1 MKKGPK
7 ALFARSKTLDAVND
21 RDVSIA
27 PDSVCF
33 SNPRHKH
40 DFLFG
45 AEDVRCN
52 LCLDVLK
59 VLLDSSWRQVADID
73 VENDDVVLR

>member
-7 ALFARSKTLDAVND
+7 ALFGRSKTLDAVND

-27 PDSVCF
+27 SDSVCF
-33 SNPRHKH
+33 SKSRHEH
-40 DFLFG
+40 HFLFG
-45 AEDVRCN
+45 AEDVCSYF
-52 LCLDVLK
+52 CLDVLK

>member
-7 ALFARSKTLDAVND
+7 ALFGRSKTLDAVND

-27 PDSVCF
+27 SNSVCF
-33 SNPRHKH
+33 SKSRHKH
-40 DFLFG
+40 NFLFC
-45 AEDVRCN
+45 AKDVRCDF
-52 LCLDVLK
+52 CLEVLK
-59 VLLDSSWRQVADID
+59 VLSDSKGWQIADID